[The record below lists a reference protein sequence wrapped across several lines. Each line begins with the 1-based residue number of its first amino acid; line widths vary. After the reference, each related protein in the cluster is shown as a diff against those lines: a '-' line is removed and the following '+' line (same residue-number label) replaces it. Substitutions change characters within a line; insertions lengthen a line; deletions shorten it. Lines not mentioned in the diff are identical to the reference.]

1 MSSRG
6 SGGRTNGTLPQTKIC
21 QFKLVL
27 LGDMAVGKS
36 SLVLRFV
43 KGQFDEFQET
53 TIGAAF
59 LAQSVC
65 LDDTTVKFEIWD
77 TAGQERYH
85 SLAPMYYRG
94 AQAAI
99 VVFDIT
105 KPETFDRAKAWVK
118 ELQRQASPNIVIA
131 LAGNKADLAEKRLVE
146 YEEAQTYAEDTGLLF
161 METSAKTAM
170 NVNELFLAIAKKMP
184 KTDTQNPTHAAR
196 HRGVNL
202 QDPDAHSNRACC
214 ALVITII
221 IHCRVDHLVPA
232 FDPGGHPCTARHR
245 LALVAGP
252 LGDADQRRL
261 LFHTV
266 TGPSFFYACRGGEFD
281 SPDMSVGYSLGSSAL
296 PVLWASSPSFSPAI
310 PP

>member
-53 TIGAAF
+53 TIGRSAF

-105 KPETFDRAKAWVK
+105 KPDTFERAKAWVK

-131 LAGNKADLAEKRLVE
+131 LAGNKADLAERRLVE
-146 YEEAQTYAEDTGLLF
+146 YEDAQTYAEDTGLLF

-214 ALVITII
+214 
-221 IHCRVDHLVPA
+221 
-232 FDPGGHPCTARHR
+232 GGN
-245 LALVAGP
+245 
-252 LGDADQRRL
+252 
-261 LFHTV
+261 
-266 TGPSFFYACRGGEFD
+266 
-281 SPDMSVGYSLGSSAL
+281 
-296 PVLWASSPSFSPAI
+296 
-310 PP
+310 

>member
-1 MSSRG
+1 MINTSDCTPASLLSSAPSGLEATSENPSEVRTFPPPAESDLSTEEPATAAAPNPQPRYSPESRDVPRRRPHPGMSSRG
-6 SGGRTNGTLPQTKIC
+6 SGGRTNGSLPQTKIC

-105 KPETFDRAKAWVK
+105 KPDTFERAKAWVK

-146 YEEAQTYAEDTGLLF
+146 YEEAQTYADDTGLLF

-202 QDPDAHSNRACC
+202 QDPDAHSTRACC
-214 ALVITII
+214 
-221 IHCRVDHLVPA
+221 
-232 FDPGGHPCTARHR
+232 GGN
-245 LALVAGP
+245 
-252 LGDADQRRL
+252 
-261 LFHTV
+261 
-266 TGPSFFYACRGGEFD
+266 
-281 SPDMSVGYSLGSSAL
+281 
-296 PVLWASSPSFSPAI
+296 
-310 PP
+310 